1 MSSRKEKTDRSALHC
16 SFFGGTIFLLII
28 RLYLHEALFVTI
40 AALLYF
46 NSSIGT
52 TIDLHYCMGEF
63 VSFSLFGKQS
73 DKCGKCGMENHS
85 ENFNCCKNV
94 RLNVDSSDQHLPG
107 QIAHLLPVNLSL
119 DQPCNYSSTEPP
131 IPLINLI
138 KREIADPPPFPER
151 SVYLRNC
158 SFLI

>member
-1 MSSRKEKTDRSALHC
+1 MDQFALHFSFLGGMIFSLIFGLYHKC
-16 SFFGGTIFLLII
+16 SVFSLP
-28 RLYLHEALFVTI
+28 V
-40 AALLYF
+40 ALLYF
-46 NSSIGT
+46 NSSIGA

-85 ENFNCCKNV
+85 ENLNCCKSV
-94 RLNVDSSDQHLPG
+94 RLSVDSYDQHLPG
-107 QIAHLLPVNLSL
+107 QIAHLLPVNLCL
-119 DQPCNYSSTEPP
+119 DQPCSYSFIEPP

-138 KREIADPPPFPER
+138 NREIADPPPFPER